1 MASNREKLVNLIVAN
16 SNLEPS
22 EATELIEEYTNN
34 VADNEVENLVNAMT
48 EALGTKVGNKLDAN
62 GIKEVFDIARE
73 HSNIKTDQEV
83 AEEQARKQA
92 IDEKQARRTEK
103 AYEVI
108 DQRRAEKDETRKEK
122 ENKNP
127 IIEQLRGEYENNQKL
142 LNDFNTKIRI
152 SDEFR
157 KEIKAYIDN
166 KYKNVNEA
174 SKSSINKLLI
184 QQEECNQIEEQALKN
199 GMSKKEAKRLAM
211 QKKVDQSYE
220 DVVPRE
226 RQTLRDKMIK
236 VKVWMKNIF
245 EKEGKKQEE
254 EKNDVDP
261 DIQLFDEA
269 IKIKKDIIA
278 EWVKDLDK
286 NPNDSQ
292 LKKNISDMTR
302 IVEDLENRKQEVS
315 TSILQEK
322 AGYVDKEGTI
332 PNTYKRLL
340 GYQKNYEEN
349 CKIIEEYK
357 RIINKNPNSPEAQ
370 QCKKDLLNKIH
381 SANLM
386 LRYINFEKTK
396 GDEADFE
403 LNEEIEDT
411 ENDDKPSM
419 HNYHKK
425 INEYKDM
432 LINSEISS
440 ATIQI
445 EELRKLA
452 DYPYNS
458 TDLRLEYLEKM
469 YKIEKNRIIGGTEI
483 YGGNRVEA
491 MAAIMEKG
499 GLTPDEVFE
508 VEMFKIRNSKD
519 SNKDKNA
526 RRSEFEYQKMQ
537 QYAFKRSLEKLSEK
551 GVSHQEISNFLLAI
565 QRMRDF
571 GDLETYYKCA
581 GDDEAK
587 TLKLMMKTELHETVN
602 TGICDKIC
610 EEFNKQLP
618 GGNIINLIG
627 NKGMMASKGLAEE
640 RLTYDIEFRRNLG
653 VEDAEPPK
661 KVDRSTIRNIAAG
674 VTKGE
679 MDSITGT
686 LAKDRNK
693 PEITGQEQ
701 SETQTEIE
709 T

>member
-1 MASNREKLVNLIVAN
+1 VASNREKLVNLIVAN

-34 VADNEVENLVNAMT
+34 VADNEVENLINAMT

-108 DQRRAEKDETRKEK
+108 DQRRAEKDEARKGK
-122 ENKNP
+122 ENP
-127 IIEQLRGEYENNQKL
+127 IIEQLRGEFENNQKL
-142 LNDFNTKIRI
+142 LNDFNSKIKI

-184 QQEECNQIEEQALKN
+184 QKEECNQIEEQALKN

-220 DVVPRE
+220 DVVPSE

-245 EKEGKKQEE
+245 EKEGKKPEE
-254 EKNDVDP
+254 ENSVHP

-269 IKIKKDIIA
+269 IKIKRDIIA
-278 EWVKDLDK
+278 EWEKELDK

-292 LKKNISDMTR
+292 LIKNISNMTR
-302 IVEDLENRKQEVS
+302 IVEELENNKQEIS

-357 RIINKNPNSPEAQ
+357 RIISKNPNSPEAQ

-386 LRYINFEKTK
+386 LRNINFEKTK
-396 GDEADFE
+396 GEEADFE

-411 ENDDKPSM
+411 ENDDKPSRY
-419 HNYHKK
+419 NYFKK
-425 INEYKDM
+425 ITEYKEM
-432 LINSEISS
+432 IINSEISS

-445 EELRKLA
+445 EEYRKLA
-452 DYPYNS
+452 DYPYN
-458 TDLRLEYLEKM
+458 TKDLRLEYLEKM

-483 YGGNRVEA
+483 YGGNRVEG

-499 GLTPDEVFE
+499 GLTADEVFE

-519 SNKDKNA
+519 SHKDKDA
-526 RRSEFEYQKMQ
+526 RRTQCQHQKIQ
-537 QYAFKRSLEKLSEK
+537 QDAFKRSLEKLSER

-565 QRMRDF
+565 QRMRDL

-581 GDDEAK
+581 GEDEVE
-587 TLKLMMKTELHETVN
+587 TLKLMMKTELHETVS
-602 TGICDKIC
+602 TGICDKIY
-610 EEFNKQLP
+610 EEFGKQSP
-618 GGNIINLIG
+618 NGSIFDVIG
-627 NKGMMASKGLAEE
+627 NKGMMASKVLAEE
-640 RLTYDIEFRRNLG
+640 RLKYDRDLSRTSETEV
-653 VEDAEPPK
+653 VEPSK
-661 KVDRSTIRNIAAG
+661 KVDKTTIRNIAAG

-686 LAKDRNK
+686 LVKDKNK